1 VQAVEDVAGHHIPH
15 GSPDINVDN
24 LQRDTYS
31 DHGLLGGIQIG
42 IGRHCRPISIAS
54 SASAHRSTVAPGFS
68 QPREARTVS
77 LVR

>member
-1 VQAVEDVAGHHIPH
+1 VPAVEDVAGHHIPH

-42 IGRHCRPISIAS
+42 IGRHMPANFDRQFGL
-54 SASAHRSTVAPGFS
+54 ST
-68 QPREARTVS
+68 
-77 LVR
+77 